1 LKFLKRK
8 GAYQFQGRD
17 FTKYGIQLFHLDNL
31 TVGYMQVTPMKNTGY
46 FFFQIGKIE
55 REREIG
61 LLLEAPFLVNKHW
74 YGSRAK

>member
-46 FFFQIGKIE
+46 FFSNRQNRE
-55 REREIG
+55 RERDRV
-61 LLLEAPFLVNKHW
+61 AA
-74 YGSRAK
+74 GSSFFGQ